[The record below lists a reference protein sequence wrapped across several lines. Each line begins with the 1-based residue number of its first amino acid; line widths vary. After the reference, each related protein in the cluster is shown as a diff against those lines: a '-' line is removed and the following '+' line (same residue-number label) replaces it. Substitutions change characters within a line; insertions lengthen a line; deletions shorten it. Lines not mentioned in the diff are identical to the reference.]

1 MLLMYELEAKSCH
14 AVRIWLYRN
23 TSKSRAYVANVLLS
37 KTVSLSP
44 ELLASMEL
52 SGKGWTTEECYGGPD
67 NLSRQHS
74 LVSKAKNFWLL
85 VSCLHPPSVWV
96 LVYQAVLSTLR
107 VDRWTAEK
115 EEKLEKGQGLCCD
128 RLQLAR
134 QNQNR

>member
-85 VSCLHPPSVWV
+85 VSCLHPPSV
-96 LVYQAVLSTLR
+96 
-107 VDRWTAEK
+107 
-115 EEKLEKGQGLCCD
+115 
-128 RLQLAR
+128 
-134 QNQNR
+134 